1 MPWLTQFRFGAVI
14 SISYIL
20 VDAIPPE
27 RTILIILVANVM
39 SEHQKRSSMQA
50 DAMQENMH
58 IFKLPSSFIAL
69 ATML

>member
-1 MPWLTQFRFGAVI
+1 
-14 SISYIL
+14 
-20 VDAIPPE
+20 
-27 RTILIILVANVM
+27 M

-69 ATML
+69 ATMF